1 MTNVMRAALVL
12 VGGVILSAV
21 AAAPASTQSAPPQTI
36 TMNAIDAN
44 GVGKEIGT
52 VVLSDTQAGLK
63 ITPQL
68 VGLPP
73 GDHGFHVH
81 VNPNCGPGA
90 GPNGQ
95 PAAGMAAGGHYDPAN
110 TGKHLGPDGEG
121 HKGDMPVLTV
131 DASGNATKA
140 VMVPHL
146 TVADVKGRSIMI
158 HAGGDN
164 YSDQP
169 APLGGGGARI
179 ACGVAK

>member
-1 MTNVMRAALVL
+1 MKAHIVTLTAVIIAAG
-12 VGGVILSAV
+12 VG
-21 AAAPASTQSAPPQTI
+21 AAYAADETV

-52 VVLSDTQAGLK
+52 LRLSDTNAGLE
-63 ITPQL
+63 ITPEL
-68 VGLPP
+68 TGLSP

-81 VNPNCGPGA
+81 VNPNCGPGN

-110 TGKHLGPDGEG
+110 TGKHLGPHGEG
-121 HKGDMPVLTV
+121 HKGDMAVLTV
-131 DASGNATKA
+131 DASGKATKA
-140 VMVPHL
+140 VIAPHL

>member
-1 MTNVMRAALVL
+1 MTNVMRAAVVL

-90 GPNGQ
+90 GPNASQRLAWRRVAITTQ
-95 PAAGMAAGGHYDPAN
+95 PTPENTSGPMAR
-110 TGKHLGPDGEG
+110 
-121 HKGDMPVLTV
+121 
-131 DASGNATKA
+131 ATRA
-140 VMVPHL
+140 
-146 TVADVKGRSIMI
+146 TC
-158 HAGGDN
+158 
-164 YSDQP
+164 Q
-169 APLGGGGARI
+169 
-179 ACGVAK
+179 C

>member
-12 VGGVILSAV
+12 VGGAILSAV
-21 AAAPASTQSAPPQTI
+21 AAAPASTQSAPAQTI

-52 VVLSDTQAGLK
+52 VVLSDTRTGLK

-131 DASGNATKA
+131 DDSGNATKA